1 MAVERGGVELG
12 ECVDACE
19 ARVQAVADGYVDEA
33 VFAADR
39 DGGFGAVFG
48 QGIEARP
55 CSAAQY
61 DADNGFHAKPPCFM
75 GENDIT

>member
-12 ECVDACE
+12 EGVDARE

-33 VFAADR
+33 IFAADG

-55 CSAAQY
+55 RATA
-61 DADNGFHAKPPCFM
+61 
-75 GENDIT
+75 

>member
-19 ARVQAVADGYVDEA
+19 AGVQAVADGYVDEA
-33 VFAADR
+33 IFAADR
-39 DGGFGAVFG
+39 DCGFGAVFG

-61 DADNGFHAKPPCFM
+61 DADNGFHAKPPCVVR
-75 GENDIT
+75 ECNII

>member
-12 ECVDACE
+12 EGVDACE

-33 VFAADR
+33 IFAADR

-48 QGIEARP
+48 QWIEARP
-55 CSAAQY
+55 RATA
-61 DADNGFHAKPPCFM
+61 
-75 GENDIT
+75 